1 MKARSSAWHGEAGHS
16 VVLLFIVAV
25 SLVPGVTDSGKSS
38 RPVST
43 EAPREPGSCCSLERF

>member
-1 MKARSSAWHGEAGHS
+1 MKACGSAWHGEAGRS

-25 SLVPGVTDSGKSS
+25 SPVPGVTDSGKYS

-43 EAPREPGSCCSLERF
+43 EAPREPGSCCSLERC